1 MPIAMNIV
9 RFKPKPGQKDTVI
22 KAHAGHY
29 ISTWP
34 GCISGRM
41 IDAGD
46 VLCSL
51 FEWKSME
58 HMQHARP
65 LMITML
71 DSIRDHLD
79 EISSELGVTDPIRGD
94 VVVDNK

>member
-9 RFKPKPGQKDTVI
+9 RFKPKPGQKDAVI
-22 KAHAGHY
+22 KAHAEID

-34 GCISGRM
+34 GCISMRM

-46 VLCSL
+46 VLCG
-51 FEWKSME
+51 FGEWESME
-58 HMQHARP
+58 HMQKAMP
-65 LMITML
+65 QMIALL
-71 DSIRDHLD
+71 DSFRDHLD